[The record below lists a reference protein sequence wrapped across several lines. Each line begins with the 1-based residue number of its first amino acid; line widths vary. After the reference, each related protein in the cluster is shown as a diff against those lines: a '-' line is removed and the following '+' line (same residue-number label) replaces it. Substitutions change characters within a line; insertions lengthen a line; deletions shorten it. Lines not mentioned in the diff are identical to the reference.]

1 MGMQDQNGQE
11 GGPSD
16 YDRVGGGA
24 AVRSVVDRF
33 YELVL
38 DDKRL
43 AAYFAGTDM
52 QRLKRH
58 QVLLVSQVLG
68 GPANYDGRDLR
79 EAHAGKDIGA
89 EQFGLVAS
97 YLAQS
102 LAEAGVEQEI
112 IERVGATLTATR
124 DDVVGAPTG

>member
-1 MGMQDQNGQE
+1 MGMHENGQE
-11 GGPSD
+11 GTPTD

-33 YELVL
+33 SELVL
-38 DDKRL
+38 DDERL
-43 AAYFAGTDM
+43 AAFFNGTDM

-68 GPANYDGRDLR
+68 GPANYDGRELR
-79 EAHAGKDIGA
+79 EAHAGMDISR
-89 EQFGLVAS
+89 EHFGLVVG

-102 LAEAGVEQEI
+102 LSEAGVDRDI
-112 IERVGATLTATR
+112 IDRVGDTLAATQ
-124 DDVVGAPTG
+124 DDVVAAATH

>member
-1 MGMQDQNGQE
+1 MGMLEHAGE
-11 GGPSD
+11 GAPSD

-38 DDKRL
+38 DDDRL
-43 AAYFAGTDM
+43 ASYFTRTDM
-52 QRLKRH
+52 ARLKRH

-79 EAHAGKDIGA
+79 EAHSGMDISPA
-89 EQFGLVAS
+89 EFGLVAS
-97 YLAQS
+97 YLGQS
-102 LAEAGVEQEI
+102 LSEAGVEPEI
-112 IERVGATLTATR
+112 IERVGATLAATEG
-124 DDVVGAPTG
+124 DVVAAATH

>member
-1 MGMQDQNGQE
+1 MGMPAHPGE
-11 GGPSD
+11 GAPSD
-16 YDRVGGGA
+16 YDRVGGAA
-24 AVRSVVDRF
+24 AVRQVVDRF

-38 DDKRL
+38 ADALL
-43 AAYFAGTDM
+43 ASYFTGTDLP
-52 QRLKRH
+52 RLKRH

-79 EAHAGKDIGA
+79 EAHAGMDISPQ
-89 EQFGLVAS
+89 QFGLVAS

-102 LAEAGVEQEI
+102 LAEAGVETDI

-124 DDVVGAPTG
+124 DDVVAAPAG

>member
-1 MGMQDQNGQE
+1 MGMHENGQE

-16 YDRVGGGA
+16 YERVGGGA

-38 DDKRL
+38 DDERL
-43 AAYFAGTDM
+43 AAFFTGTDM

-79 EAHAGKDIGA
+79 EAHSGMDISS
-89 EQFGLVAS
+89 EHFGLVVA

-102 LAEAGVEQEI
+102 LSEAGVDREI
-112 IERVGATLTATR
+112 IDRVGATLAATQ
-124 DDVVGAPTG
+124 DDVVASAAR

>member
-1 MGMQDQNGQE
+1 MGMQENGHE

-38 DDKRL
+38 DDLRL
-43 AAYFAGTDM
+43 AAYFTGTDM

-68 GPANYDGRDLR
+68 GPASYDGRDLR
-79 EAHAGKDIGA
+79 EAHAGMDISR
-89 EQFGLVAS
+89 EHFGLVVA

-102 LAEAGVEQEI
+102 LSEAGVDRDI
-112 IERVGATLTATR
+112 IDRVGETLAATQ
-124 DDVVGAPTG
+124 DDVVAPAAS